1 MGSSHDHYILSTA
14 QNFKNLILDYPHQ
27 ALAFFAAEE
36 AANQVSDAEVTPVRQ
51 ELKTGSAIVSG
62 SSMSR

>member
-1 MGSSHDHYILSTA
+1 MGSSHDHYI
-14 QNFKNLILDYPHQ
+14 ILDYPHQ

>member
-1 MGSSHDHYILSTA
+1 MSHD

-36 AANQVSDAEVTPVRQ
+36 AANQVSDAEVTSVRQ